1 MKDTE
6 HQAPEPSYAEEYSE
20 DSLWK
25 KLAAFAVRA
34 GREIIEKVLVLY
46 CCFQDPETPVWAKTI
61 IVAALGYF
69 IAPMDA
75 IPDVMPGV
83 GFSDDLGALAVA
95 LAAVAMHIKPEH
107 RQQAKEKLTTWFG
120 DDNGASPERRQP
132 AQGGKETA

>member
-1 MKDTE
+1 MRRSTARIRSGRNLQRSRSE
-6 HQAPEPSYAEEYSE
+6 QAERSSRKC
-20 DSLWK
+20 LFCT
-25 KLAAFAVRA
+25 AAFKTLKRRC
-34 GREIIEKVLVLY
+34 G
-46 CCFQDPETPVWAKTI
+46 AKTI

-120 DDNGASPERRQP
+120 DDNGA
-132 AQGGKETA
+132 TASR

>member
-25 KLAAFAVRA
+25 KVAAFAVRA

-46 CCFQDPETPVWAKTI
+46 YCFQDPDTPAWAKAI

-75 IPDVMPGV
+75 IPDLMPGV

-95 LAAVAMHIKPEH
+95 LAAVAMHVKPEH